1 MRGAGKQSRM
11 SARWIAL
18 LGAAACAVALAL
30 FAHGRSA
37 VGPAPGS
44 ASIPPG
50 AEAEVR
56 RLRAEVARLEAA
68 LGRAQEQGHALEEEA
83 DWLREEL
90 HDLRAG
96 APIDGE
102 ASDAADVVFDEAA
115 LLAAGF
121 DPEDLEALRERLDAI
136 ALERLYL
143 QDAAEREGWRGT
155 RRWREERLAL
165 DAALYGL
172 REEFGEELF
181 DWGLYAS
188 ERPNRVQVKSVLR
201 GSAAERAGIEAGDV
215 IVAYDDQRIFRG
227 KDLRAA
233 VESGRPGQSTEVRVL
248 RDGSTHRVFVPGGP
262 LGVRFEPTVMR
273 PPLR

>member
-1 MRGAGKQSRM
+1 M

-18 LGAAACAVALAL
+18 LGAAAGTVALAL
-30 FAHGRSA
+30 FALARSG
-37 VGPAPGS
+37 VSPAPGS
-44 ASIPPG
+44 ASLPPG

-56 RLRAEVARLEAA
+56 SLRAEVTRLETA
-68 LGRAQEQGHALEEEA
+68 LVRAQEQAHALEEEA
-83 DWLREEL
+83 GWLREEL
-90 HDLRAG
+90 DDLRAG
-96 APIDGE
+96 APVDGE
-102 ASDAADVVFDEAA
+102 AGDARGAADVVFDEAA

-143 QDAAEREGWRGT
+143 QDAALREGWRGT
-155 RRWREERLAL
+155 RRWREEHLAL
-165 DAALYGL
+165 DAAFYGL

-188 ERPNRVQVKSVLR
+188 ERPNRVQVRSVLR
-201 GSAAERAGIEAGDV
+201 GSAAEKAGIEAGDV

-227 KDLRAA
+227 RDLLAA
-233 VESGRPGQSTEVRVL
+233 VKSGRAGQSTELRLL
-248 RDGSTHRVFVPGGP
+248 RDGSAHRVFVPGGP